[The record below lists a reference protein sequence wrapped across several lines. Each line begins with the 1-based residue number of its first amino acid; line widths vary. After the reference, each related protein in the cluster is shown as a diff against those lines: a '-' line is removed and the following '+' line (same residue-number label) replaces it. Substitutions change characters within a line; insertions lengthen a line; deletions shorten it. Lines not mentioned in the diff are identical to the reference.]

1 MINYF
6 YFILF
11 YIFLL
16 FSIQVK
22 CELKYEYITHPINII
37 IDPSNLDKKN
47 LNHIKMLNYLTDA
60 IKILSKLINCID
72 GKKKVVT
79 PEIIRKKC
87 KRNLKTYNMTSS
99 TYDIIIIPIFDK
111 FQYFERDDNIDIFQ
125 AFICELNPSDK
136 IHPNIALFLINKY
149 ININLLTNT
158 PEREYFLKLNIFK
171 YLLDCLGLSFRF
183 RIKIKQPKNNFFET
197 PLYLIKKY
205 YSYNSLKKLY
215 KLRNISL
222 PKREI
227 DELGLFYDPFWPDE
241 LIIKDFLS
249 QNIDIKYD
257 MTETS
262 LNLLNDLKYY
272 YALSKCDMIYDNK
285 GKCHRID
292 QKCITEK
299 DFDNNYYLQYGIQN
313 LKIICYFSNKNN
325 ILNNQCG
332 NKYGLLLNEMI
343 DYSPLLIK
351 KIEKPKPGDYNI
363 PELSDFDEQ
372 ELKLITP
379 SIKCHPKM
387 PMTIYFRRDY
397 STNLFNLNDVILSKE
412 NSKYFVTFEIFEDM
426 YFQHEFLILAKFN
439 GLIRSYLDYGNH
451 NLFIKSLDEEFLK
464 ENKNKFK
471 LNKYQKFFN
480 FVGSN
485 IFSEKDLLYNIY
497 KNQKKIFQNEY
508 NYMKET
514 YIYPQDKDII
524 NKKFSNY
531 KLDKNNLWIIKPK
544 NEYSGNV
551 IHIFKSLKNEPS
563 NFVISRYIINPHLI
577 NERKYILR
585 VFPLV
590 TGLKPLRIY
599 LNRQGIILIAK
610 EKYNLD
616 INHIN
621 NKYIHFTHNEINKEF
636 GFYKKTRKQS
646 DNKMYFTEYK
656 NYLKDNNIDFTLLIN
671 KIIDIIIKAVISG
684 YGYLIS
690 KLDEF
695 NLNDRNF
702 FNLYG
707 YDFLIDNKY
716 EPYLLDIDKRPDMYI
731 YDNNDKYIK
740 EKIFIDTLNI
750 VGITPFSHDET
761 AESLDEIYKYE
772 DPIEETIDFAFCEL
786 TRPKGNFDLIFPLKN
801 NIEKYRKLI
810 RKKCVENEQ
819 FWEKIKNEKNK

>member
-1 MINYF
+1 
-6 YFILF
+6 
-11 YIFLL
+11 
-16 FSIQVK
+16 
-22 CELKYEYITHPINII
+22 
-37 IDPSNLDKKN
+37 
-47 LNHIKMLNYLTDA
+47 
-60 IKILSKLINCID
+60 
-72 GKKKVVT
+72 
-79 PEIIRKKC
+79 
-87 KRNLKTYNMTSS
+87 
-99 TYDIIIIPIFDK
+99 
-111 FQYFERDDNIDIFQ
+111 
-125 AFICELNPSDK
+125 
-136 IHPNIALFLINKY
+136 
-149 ININLLTNT
+149 
-158 PEREYFLKLNIFK
+158 
-171 YLLDCLGLSFRF
+171 
-183 RIKIKQPKNNFFET
+183 
-197 PLYLIKKY
+197 
-205 YSYNSLKKLY
+205 
-215 KLRNISL
+215 
-222 PKREI
+222 
-227 DELGLFYDPFWPDE
+227 
-241 LIIKDFLS
+241 
-249 QNIDIKYD
+249 
-257 MTETS
+257 
-262 LNLLNDLKYY
+262 
-272 YALSKCDMIYDNK
+272 
-285 GKCHRID
+285 
-292 QKCITEK
+292 
-299 DFDNNYYLQYGIQN
+299 
-313 LKIICYFSNKNN
+313 
-325 ILNNQCG
+325 
-332 NKYGLLLNEMI
+332 
-343 DYSPLLIK
+343 
-351 KIEKPKPGDYNI
+351 
-363 PELSDFDEQ
+363 
-372 ELKLITP
+372 
-379 SIKCHPKM
+379 M

-397 STNLFNLNDVILSKE
+397 NTNLFNLNDVILSKE

-497 KNQKKIFQNEY
+497 KYQKKLFQNEY

-786 TRPKGNFDLIFPLKN
+786 TRPKGNFDLIFPLKT